1 MRVARMG
8 YITTKKGIKWVR
20 IVVPDDLVS
29 VVGKKN
35 LMESLETKDNRVA
48 IQRAPAVIAKFQQQI
63 ADSRSKLGGYV
74 YVPARS
80 HAEIV
85 TRVISRGGFGGRML
99 LKSEAENLPAP
110 DTTPVIIEPSREVIE
125 AIHRARQKAEQPS
138 VLTETEESSASD
150 MVSWAYG
157 PGALCRRQRRGSRPL
172 GSDHW

>member
-1 MRVARMG
+1 MG

-80 HAEIV
+80 HPEIV